1 MTRWL
6 TTNAQAATPYFV
18 IHRRTV
24 RYWVPRVLLT
34 APLHPVPPATG
45 PRCLIGEI
53 LGWDIQEVDWGC
65 SRLFPVR
72 MCNLFIFVHSSLS
85 CRRITHSSAETFR
98 KLSSRFQTQLARKVS
113 PFFFFFE
120 IFCSD
125 GRANEM
131 AKCECDAEKKKL

>member
-1 MTRWL
+1 MSEAWDLLAPFAAKISVFPLDSALFRHVSTLRVFETQYIVYVGIL
-6 TTNAQAATPYFV
+6 PLLLRAATPYFV

-65 SRLFPVR
+65 SRLFP
-72 MCNLFIFVHSSLS
+72 
-85 CRRITHSSAETFR
+85 RRLGS
-98 KLSSRFQTQLARKVS
+98 FQAVFK
-113 PFFFFFE
+113 P
-120 IFCSD
+120 
-125 GRANEM
+125 N
-131 AKCECDAEKKKL
+131 